1 MTLCQ
6 QALFLRG
13 IIFVQWLVLKSVFR
27 SVFERLSKMTQTLH
41 YYYSTGINCRFYLLL
56 LPQEHDKHRCD
67 IFILPVRIVVAPVK
81 IYEEAHNTL
90 IMCLEKWNLRPCFR
104 FHSIFLGLLPAPTK
118 KNSLE
123 TVFSATLPIIRTN
136 VVIGNLSRG
145 TFLL

>member
-1 MTLCQ
+1 MSFDLC
-6 QALFLRG
+6 LGVYL
-13 IIFVQWLVLKSVFR
+13 
-27 SVFERLSKMTQTLH
+27 KMTQTLH
-41 YYYSTGINCRFYLLL
+41 YSTGINCRFYLLL

-67 IFILPVRIVVAPVK
+67 IFILPVRIVAPVK

-118 KNSLE
+118 KIRWKP
-123 TVFSATLPIIRTN
+123 FSQLLSPSYIRTN

-145 TFLL
+145 TFLLWR